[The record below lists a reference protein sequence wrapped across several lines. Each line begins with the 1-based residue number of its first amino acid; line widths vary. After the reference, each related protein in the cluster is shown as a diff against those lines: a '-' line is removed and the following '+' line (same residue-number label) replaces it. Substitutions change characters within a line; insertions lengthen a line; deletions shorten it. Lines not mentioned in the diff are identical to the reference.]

1 MIVASFQKFTLVDYP
16 GKIATTVFTVGCNFR
31 CSFCH
36 NPELVLGSQF
46 AVHGNNNEKEFFE
59 FLKTRKG
66 KLEAVCITGG
76 EPTMQ
81 KDLLEFMAK
90 IKESGYLVKLDTNG
104 MRPDVIKKALDK
116 KIVDYIAMDIKNS
129 LKNYEKTVCAKVDL
143 DRIKMSAEMIMNS
156 KIDYDFRTTVVP
168 GIHHEKDFEDIAL
181 WIGGAKRYFLQRFRD
196 MKTLD
201 TGLKDRIKG
210 KKLDLEKIQKKLK
223 KHFGEVGIRG

>member
-1 MIVASFQKFTLVDYP
+1 MNIASFQKFTLLDYP

-36 NPELVLGSQF
+36 NPELVLGLQST
-46 AVHGNNNEKEFFE
+46 VHGNDSEKEFFK
-59 FLKTRKG
+59 FLKSRKG

-81 KDLLEFMAK
+81 KDLLEFIVKVKKM
-90 IKESGYLVKLDTNG
+90 GYLVKLDTNG
-104 MRPDVIKKALDK
+104 MRPDVLKKTLDM
-116 KIVDYIAMDIKNS
+116 KIVDYVAMDIKNS

-168 GIHHEKDFEDIAL
+168 GIHRDKDFDDIAL

-201 TGLKDRIKG
+201 ANLKDKIKG
-210 KKLDLEKIQKKLK
+210 KKIDLEKIQKKLR
-223 KHFGEVGIRG
+223 KHFGEAGIRG

>member
-1 MIVASFQKFTLVDYP
+1 MNIASFQKFTLVDYP
-16 GKIATTVFTVGCNFR
+16 GRIATTVFTVGCNFR

-36 NPELVLGSQF
+36 NPELVLGAQF
-46 AVHGNNNEKEFFE
+46 SVHSNNIEKDFFK
-59 FLKTRKG
+59 FLKERKG
-66 KLEAVCITGG
+66 RLEAVCITGG

-90 IKESGYLVKLDTNG
+90 VKKAGYLVKLDTNG
-104 MRPDVIKKALDK
+104 MRPDIIKKALDK

-143 DRIKMSAEMIMNS
+143 DRIKMSVELIKNS
-156 KIDYDFRTTVVP
+156 KVDYDFRTTVVP
-168 GIHHEKDFEDIAL
+168 GIHHEKDFQDIAL

-201 TGLKDRIKG
+201 AGLKDRIKG

-223 KHFGEVGIRG
+223 KHFGEVGIRN